1 MVGMYCHQVFVH
13 YYIMTVQSGKGCN
26 LFQGKAH
33 PSFTNLSEK
42 KRESKRQCQ
51 MMPEGSEHARM
62 NTALFFLRGEQRDS
76 GE

>member
-1 MVGMYCHQVFVH
+1 
-13 YYIMTVQSGKGCN
+13 
-26 LFQGKAH
+26 
-33 PSFTNLSEK
+33 
-42 KRESKRQCQ
+42 